1 MDLDVVLL
9 SRIQFAFVIT
19 FHIIFPAFTIGLAA
33 WLATIEGMS
42 LATGN
47 PVYRR
52 VFDFWLR
59 ASRSRSDGGRLGHR
73 HGVPVRHQ
81 LERAGREDRL
91 DPGASARL
99 RGVHRVSAGSTFFGV
114 MLLGRNRVPPWLYL
128 LACCMVTLGTMAS
141 SFWILA
147 NNSWMQVPVG
157 HEIVDGEIIP
167 RTGARSCSGR

>member
-42 LATGN
+42 WHRQPGVSAGVRFLAQG
-47 PVYRR
+47 
-52 VFDFWLR
+52 LR
-59 ASRSRSDGGRLGHR
+59 GLVRDGGRLGHR

-91 DPGASARL
+91 DPGP
-99 RGVHRVSAGSTFFGV
+99 
-114 MLLGRNRVPPWLYL
+114 LLGYE
-128 LACCMVTLGTMAS
+128 AFT
-141 SFWILA
+141 
-147 NNSWMQVPVG
+147 
-157 HEIVDGEIIP
+157 
-167 RTGARSCSGR
+167 RSCWKPPSSGS